1 MHGVICKWFIT
12 PNTRHKPSV
21 PDLDLQTLND
31 HGIYTI
37 DETKEL
43 LTTVKL
49 QLSALYLNT
58 KSLLNQHFKQ
68 INSLLD
74 SISII
79 ECSETWDWFWYFPN
93 SRWSHIFNRRWRCF
107 IYQIEDI
114 TCLRVYTNFRLFNSI
129 SHEWLHWMP
138 IFRHRKKPGISSVS
152 INQ

>member
-12 PNTRHKPSV
+12 PNTCHKSSV

-43 LTTVKL
+43 SPTVKL

-74 SISII
+74 SISIL
-79 ECSETWDWFWYFPN
+79 ECSKHETDFDSF
-93 SRWSHIFNRRWRCF
+93 
-107 IYQIEDI
+107 QIPDDRTFSTGGGVALYI
-114 TCLRVYTNFRLFNSI
+114 
-129 SHEWLHWMP
+129 
-138 IFRHRKKPGISSVS
+138 K
-152 INQ
+152 

>member
-12 PNTRHKPSV
+12 PNTCHKSSV

-43 LTTVKL
+43 SPTVKL

-58 KSLLNQHFKQ
+58 KSLLNQHLKQ

-79 ECSETWDWFWYFPN
+79 ECSETWDWQFGSF
-93 SRWSHIFNRRWRCF
+93 
-107 IYQIEDI
+107 QIPDDRTFSTGGGVALYI
-114 TCLRVYTNFRLFNSI
+114 
-129 SHEWLHWMP
+129 
-138 IFRHRKKPGISSVS
+138 K
-152 INQ
+152 